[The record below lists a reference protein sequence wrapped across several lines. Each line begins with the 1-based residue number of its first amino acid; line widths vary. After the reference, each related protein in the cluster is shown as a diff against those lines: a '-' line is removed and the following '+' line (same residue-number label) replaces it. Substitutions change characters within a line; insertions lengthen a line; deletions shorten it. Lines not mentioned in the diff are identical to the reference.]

1 VARHSNCKEKAQKM
15 QNPFKKIKTMLEKDT
30 ANTEPEV
37 LENTP
42 EPLDLSENKSE
53 SMPNGGTDH
62 DKLKTLELQ
71 LEESR
76 NKYIYLYSDFDN
88 FRRNAARERIELIS
102 TAGRDIMTALLPVL
116 DDFDRAEKNGALS
129 EGVALIHQKLV
140 NTLKNKG
147 LNVMETQ
154 IGDEFNADKHEAI
167 VEIPAPSEELKS
179 KVVDIIERGYL
190 LGEKQ
195 IRFAKVVVGK

>member
-1 VARHSNCKEKAQKM
+1 
-15 QNPFKKIKTMLEKDT
+15 MLEKDT

-37 LENTP
+37 LENDP
-42 EPLDLSENKSE
+42 ETVDLPENEPENK
-53 SMPNGGTDH
+53 PTGGAGN
-62 DKLKTLELQ
+62 DKLKALELQ

-88 FRRNAARERIELIS
+88 FRRNAARERMELIS
-102 TAGRDIMTALLPVL
+102 TAGRDIMAALLPVL

-147 LNVMETQ
+147 LYVMETQ
-154 IGDEFNADKHEAI
+154 IGDEFDADKHEAI
-167 VEIPAPSEELKS
+167 VEIPAPTEELKS

>member
-1 VARHSNCKEKAQKM
+1 M

-37 LENTP
+37 LENAP
-42 EPLDLSENKSE
+42 ETAELPENEPEKKAE
-53 SMPNGGTDH
+53 SAPEQ
-62 DKLKTLELQ
+62 DKIKALEAQ

-88 FRRNAARERIELIS
+88 FRRNAARERMDLIS
-102 TAGRDIMTALLPVL
+102 TAGRDIMAALLPVL

-147 LNVMETQ
+147 LCAMETQ
-154 IGDEFNADKHEAI
+154 IGDDFDADRHEAV

>member
-1 VARHSNCKEKAQKM
+1 
-15 QNPFKKIKTMLEKDT
+15 MLEKDT

-37 LENTP
+37 LENAP
-42 EPLDLSENKSE
+42 ETVEIPESEPEKKPEGSAE
-53 SMPNGGTDH
+53 QE
-62 DKLKTLELQ
+62 KIKALEAQ

-76 NKYIYLYSDFDN
+76 SKYMYLYSDFDN
-88 FRRNAARERIELIS
+88 FRRNAARERMDLIS
-102 TAGRDIMTALLPVL
+102 TAGRDIMAALLPVL
-116 DDFDRAEKNGALS
+116 DDFDRADKNGALS
-129 EGVALIHQKLV
+129 EGVALIHHKLV
-140 NTLKNKG
+140 NTLKNRG

-154 IGDEFNADKHEAI
+154 IGDDFDADRHEAV
-167 VEIPAPSEELKS
+167 VEIPAPTEELKS